1 MSTTYKDSRSV
12 DLLIRYPPKID
23 QAVEVTPSVAQLNGS
38 AELKCIADGYPKPSI
53 SWIRATGGFLPAGG
67 HYYNGTVL
75 KINQVQAQDRGIY
88 YCIADNGIEKPAK
101 RTVNFEVEFAPKIS
115 VPRPRVAQA
124 LGYDIELECKVE
136 SFPAASIAWSR
147 DGHPINNEDD
157 YRYSI
162 IPKIIFHFCNS
173 CDILYSISY
182 YSIITTGT
190 IDDITYSVLHVS
202 TVESTQYGIYECSA
216 TNKLGTDK
224 KKVELFGNFFFKNSI
239 FIVVG
244 F

>member
-1 MSTTYKDSRSV
+1 MLCELVGAFWTFTFLFHLSVTVSTTYKDSRTV

-23 QAVEVTPSVAQLNGS
+23 QAVEVTPRVASLNGS

-53 SWIRATGGFLPAGG
+53 SWMRASGGFLPAGG

-75 KINQVQAQDRGIY
+75 KINQVQAQDRGMY

-136 SFPAASIAWSR
+136 SFPAAEIAWYR
-147 DGHPINNEDD
+147 DGSQIYNEDG
-157 YRYSI
+157 YR
-162 IPKIIFHFCNS
+162 
-173 CDILYSISY
+173 
-182 YSIITTGT
+182 
-190 IDDITYSVLHVS
+190 
-202 TVESTQYGIYECSA
+202 
-216 TNKLGTDK
+216 
-224 KKVELFGNFFFKNSI
+224 
-239 FIVVG
+239 
-244 F
+244 